1 MISFL
6 EYDFMQRALIAAA
19 LVGLIAP
26 LIGVFLVQRRL
37 ALLGDGMGHV
47 AIAGVGLAFLTGTE
61 PVITAL
67 FVSILGALILE
78 LVRHKSRSAGD
89 LALALI
95 FYGGIAGGVLLTS
108 LAGGKASTALNQY
121 LFGSLSTVSTQDFVA
136 LGIAALALIVIL
148 LRYGNQI
155 FAMSLDGETAR
166 VQGIRVTA
174 MSVLLTSMAAV
185 TVVVGMRTVGLLLVS
200 AIMIVPVAA
209 AQQLTHSFK
218 TTGLLAS
225 AIGMLSATGGL
236 TLSFYVDVPPGPTIV
251 LLALA
256 IFVVLALTTNSLHL
270 RHRNEIQEQAPHQ
283 H

>member
-1 MISFL
+1 MLSY
-6 EYDFMQRALIAAA
+6 EFMQRALIAAVI
-19 LVGLIAP
+19 VGMISP

-136 LGIAALALIVIL
+136 LGVAALALIVIL
-148 LRYGNQI
+148 LRYGHQI

>member
-1 MISFL
+1 MLSY
-6 EYDFMQRALIAAA
+6 EFMQRALIAAVI
-19 LVGLIAP
+19 VGMISP

-136 LGIAALALIVIL
+136 LAVAAVALLVIL

-155 FAMSLDGETAR
+155 FAMSLDAETAR

-251 LLALA
+251 LLALG
-256 IFVVLALTTNSLHL
+256 IFVLLALTTNSLHL

>member
-1 MISFL
+1 MLSY
-6 EYDFMQRALIAAA
+6 EFMQRALIAAVI
-19 LVGLIAP
+19 VGMISP

-108 LAGGKASTALNQY
+108 LAGGRASTALNQY

-136 LGIAALALIVIL
+136 LGVAALALIVIL

-200 AIMIVPVAA
+200 WTYP
-209 AQQLTHSFK
+209 S
-218 TTGLLAS
+218 
-225 AIGMLSATGGL
+225 
-236 TLSFYVDVPPGPTIV
+236 
-251 LLALA
+251 
-256 IFVVLALTTNSLHL
+256 
-270 RHRNEIQEQAPHQ
+270 
-283 H
+283 

>member
-1 MISFL
+1 MMLSY
-6 EYDFMQRALIAAA
+6 EFMQRALIAAVI
-19 LVGLIAP
+19 VGMISP

-136 LGIAALALIVIL
+136 LGLAALALIVIL

-155 FAMSLDGETAR
+155 FAMSLDGETAC

>member
-1 MISFL
+1 MLSY
-6 EYDFMQRALIAAA
+6 EFMQRALIAAVI
-19 LVGLIAP
+19 VGMISP

-78 LVRHKSRSAGD
+78 LVRHKSRAAGD

-136 LGIAALALIVIL
+136 LAAAAVVLVVIL
-148 LRYGNQI
+148 LRYGNYI

-236 TLSFYVDVPPGPTIV
+236 TISFYVDVPPGPTIV

-270 RHRNEIQEQAPHQ
+270 RHRNEIQEQAPHR

>member
-1 MISFL
+1 ML
-6 EYDFMQRALIAAA
+6 AYEFMQRALIASVI
-19 LVGLIAP
+19 VGLVSP

-61 PVITAL
+61 PVLTAL
-67 FVSILGALILE
+67 IVSILGAFILE
-78 LVRHKSRSAGD
+78 LVRHKSKSAGD

-121 LFGSLSTVSTQDFVA
+121 LFGSLSTVTTQDFMA
-136 LGIAALALIVIL
+136 LGGAAIVLVLVLA
-148 LRYGNQI
+148 RFGTQI
-155 FAMSLDGETAR
+155 FAMSLDSETAQI
-166 VQGIRVTA
+166 QGIRVTA
-174 MSVLLTSMAAV
+174 MSVLLTAMAAV

-218 TTGLLAS
+218 ATGMLAS
-225 AIGMLSATGGL
+225 AIGGFSAIGGL
-236 TLSFYVDVPPGPTIV
+236 AVSFYVDVPPGPTIV
-251 LLALA
+251 LITLGVFIILA
-256 IFVVLALTTNSLHL
+256 VTTTSLHL
-270 RHRNEIQEQAPHQ
+270 RHRHEIQEQSPHR

>member
-1 MISFL
+1 MLSY
-6 EYDFMQRALIAAA
+6 EFMQRALIAAVI
-19 LVGLIAP
+19 VGMISP

-136 LGIAALALIVIL
+136 LGVAALALIVIL

-225 AIGMLSATGGL
+225 AIGMLAATGGL

-270 RHRNEIQEQAPHQ
+270 RHRNEIQEQAPHK

>member
-1 MISFL
+1 MMLSY
-6 EYDFMQRALIAAA
+6 EFMQRALIAAVI
-19 LVGLIAP
+19 VGMISP

-136 LGIAALALIVIL
+136 LGLAALALIVIL

>member
-1 MISFL
+1 MLSY
-6 EYDFMQRALIAAA
+6 EFMQRALIAAVI
-19 LVGLIAP
+19 VGMISP

-236 TLSFYVDVPPGPTIV
+236 TLSIYVDVPPGPTIV

>member
-1 MISFL
+1 MLSY
-6 EYDFMQRALIAAA
+6 EFMQRALIAAVI
-19 LVGLIAP
+19 VGMISP

-78 LVRHKSRSAGD
+78 LVRHKSHSAGD

-108 LAGGKASTALNQY
+108 LAGGRASTALNQY

-136 LGIAALALIVIL
+136 LGAAAVVLVVIL

-236 TLSFYVDVPPGPTIV
+236 TISFYVDVPPGPTIV

-256 IFVVLALTTNSLHL
+256 IFMVLALTTNSLHL

>member
-1 MISFL
+1 MLSY
-6 EYDFMQRALIAAA
+6 EFMQRALIAAVI
-19 LVGLIAP
+19 VGMISP

-108 LAGGKASTALNQY
+108 LAGGRASTALNQY
-121 LFGSLSTVSTQDFVA
+121 LFGSLSTISTQDFVA
-136 LGIAALALIVIL
+136 LGVAAVVLVVIL

-236 TLSFYVDVPPGPTIV
+236 TISFYVDVPPGPTIV

>member
-1 MISFL
+1 MLSY
-6 EYDFMQRALIAAA
+6 EFMQRALIAAVI
-19 LVGLIAP
+19 VGMISP

-136 LGIAALALIVIL
+136 LGVAALALIVIL
-148 LRYGNQI
+148 LRYGKQI

>member
-1 MISFL
+1 
-6 EYDFMQRALIAAA
+6 MQRALTAAVI
-19 LVGLIAP
+19 VGMISP

-136 LGIAALALIVIL
+136 LGVSALALIVIL

-218 TTGLLAS
+218 TTGLFAS
-225 AIGMLSATGGL
+225 AIGMISATGGL

>member
-1 MISFL
+1 MLSY
-6 EYDFMQRALIAAA
+6 EFMQRALIAAVI
-19 LVGLIAP
+19 VGMISP

-67 FVSILGALILE
+67 FVSVLGALILE
-78 LVRHKSRSAGD
+78 LVRHKSRAAGD

-136 LGIAALALIVIL
+136 LGAAAVVLVVIL
-148 LRYGNQI
+148 LRYGSQI

-166 VQGIRVTA
+166 IQGIRVTA

-236 TLSFYVDVPPGPTIV
+236 TISFYVDVPPGPTIV

-256 IFVVLALTTNSLHL
+256 IFIVLALTTNSLHL

>member
-1 MISFL
+1 MMLSY
-6 EYDFMQRALIAAA
+6 EFMQRALIAAVI
-19 LVGLIAP
+19 VGMISP

-136 LGIAALALIVIL
+136 LGLAALALIVIL

-225 AIGMLSATGGL
+225 AIGILSATGGL

>member
-1 MISFL
+1 MLSY
-6 EYDFMQRALIAAA
+6 EFMQRALIAAVI
-19 LVGLIAP
+19 VGMISP

-78 LVRHKSRSAGD
+78 LVRHKSRAAGD

-136 LGIAALALIVIL
+136 LAAAAVVLVVIL
-148 LRYGNQI
+148 LRYGNYI

-236 TLSFYVDVPPGPTIV
+236 TISFYVDVPPGPTIV

>member
-1 MISFL
+1 MLSY
-6 EYDFMQRALIAAA
+6 EFMQRALIAAVI
-19 LVGLIAP
+19 VGMISP

-67 FVSILGALILE
+67 FVSVLGALILE

-108 LAGGKASTALNQY
+108 LAGGRASTALNQY

-136 LGIAALALIVIL
+136 LGAAAVVLVVIL

-236 TLSFYVDVPPGPTIV
+236 TISFYVDVPPGPTIV

>member
-1 MISFL
+1 MLSY
-6 EYDFMQRALIAAA
+6 EFMQRALIAAVI
-19 LVGLIAP
+19 VGMISP

-136 LGIAALALIVIL
+136 LGVAALALIVIL
-148 LRYGNQI
+148 LRYGKQI
-155 FAMSLDGETAR
+155 FAMSLDSETAR

-256 IFVVLALTTNSLHL
+256 TFVVLALTTNSLHL

>member
-1 MISFL
+1 MLSY
-6 EYDFMQRALIAAA
+6 EFMQRALIAAVI
-19 LVGLIAP
+19 VGMISP

-121 LFGSLSTVSTQDFVA
+121 LFGSLSTVSTRDFVA
-136 LGIAALALIVIL
+136 LGVAALALIIIL
-148 LRYGNQI
+148 WRYGNQI
-155 FAMSLDGETAR
+155 FAMSLDGETAHI
-166 VQGIRVTA
+166 QGIRVTV
-174 MSVLLTSMAAV
+174 MSALLTSMASV

-218 TTGLLAS
+218 ATGLLAS

-256 IFVVLALTTNSLHL
+256 IFVVLGLTTNSLHL
-270 RHRNEIQEQAPHQ
+270 RHRNEIKEQALHQ

>member
-1 MISFL
+1 MLSY
-6 EYDFMQRALIAAA
+6 EFMQRALIAAVI
-19 LVGLIAP
+19 VGMISP

-67 FVSILGALILE
+67 FVSVLGALILE
-78 LVRHKSRSAGD
+78 LVRHKSRAAGD

-136 LGIAALALIVIL
+136 LGAAAVVLVVIL
-148 LRYGNQI
+148 LRFGSQI

-236 TLSFYVDVPPGPTIV
+236 TISFYVDVPPGPTIV

>member
-1 MISFL
+1 MLSY
-6 EYDFMQRALIAAA
+6 EFMQRALIAAVI
-19 LVGLIAP
+19 VGMISP

-136 LGIAALALIVIL
+136 LGLAALALIVIL

-209 AQQLTHSFK
+209 AQQLTKSFK
-218 TTGLLAS
+218 STMIFGSLLGLLS
-225 AIGMLSATGGL
+225 SISGL
-236 TLSFYVDVPPGPTIV
+236 FISFSVDIPPGPTIV
-251 LLALA
+251 MISLLLFVFLALVA
-256 IFVVLALTTNSLHL
+256 APLNRRSRPKVVKHEHEGN
-270 RHRNEIQEQAPHQ
+270 
-283 H
+283 

>member
-1 MISFL
+1 MLSY
-6 EYDFMQRALIAAA
+6 EFMQRALIAAVI
-19 LVGLIAP
+19 VGMISP

-136 LGIAALALIVIL
+136 LAAAAVVLVVIL

-236 TLSFYVDVPPGPTIV
+236 TISFYVDVPPGPTIV

>member
-1 MISFL
+1 MLSY
-6 EYDFMQRALIAAA
+6 EFMQRALIAAVI
-19 LVGLIAP
+19 VGMISP

-78 LVRHKSRSAGD
+78 LVRHKSRAAGD

-225 AIGMLSATGGL
+225 AIGILSATGGL

>member
-1 MISFL
+1 MLSY
-6 EYDFMQRALIAAA
+6 EFMQRALIAAVI
-19 LVGLIAP
+19 VGMISP

-209 AQQLTHSFK
+209 AQLLTHSFK

>member
-1 MISFL
+1 MMLSY
-6 EYDFMQRALIAAA
+6 EFMQRALIAAVI
-19 LVGLIAP
+19 VGMISP

-136 LGIAALALIVIL
+136 LGLAALALIVIL

-251 LLALA
+251 LLVLA

>member
-1 MISFL
+1 MLSY
-6 EYDFMQRALIAAA
+6 EFMQRALIAAVI
-19 LVGLIAP
+19 VGMISP

-256 IFVVLALTTNSLHL
+256 IFVVLALTTNSIHL

>member
-1 MISFL
+1 MLSY
-6 EYDFMQRALIAAA
+6 EFMQRALIAAVI
-19 LVGLIAP
+19 VGMISP

-67 FVSILGALILE
+67 LVSILGALILE

-155 FAMSLDGETAR
+155 FAMSLDSETAR

-256 IFVVLALTTNSLHL
+256 IFVVLALTTNSIHL

>member
-1 MISFL
+1 MLSY
-6 EYDFMQRALIAAA
+6 EFMQRALTAAVI
-19 LVGLIAP
+19 VGMISP

-136 LGIAALALIVIL
+136 LGVSALALIVIL

-218 TTGLLAS
+218 TTGLFAS
-225 AIGMLSATGGL
+225 AIGMISATGGL

>member
-1 MISFL
+1 MLSY
-6 EYDFMQRALIAAA
+6 EFMQRALIAAVI
-19 LVGLIAP
+19 VGMISP

-136 LGIAALALIVIL
+136 LGVAALALIVIL

>member
-1 MISFL
+1 MLSY
-6 EYDFMQRALIAAA
+6 EFMQRALIAAVI
-19 LVGLIAP
+19 VGMISP

-166 VQGIRVTA
+166 VQGIHVTA

>member
-1 MISFL
+1 MLSY
-6 EYDFMQRALIAAA
+6 EFMQRALIAAVI
-19 LVGLIAP
+19 VGMISP

-108 LAGGKASTALNQY
+108 LAGGRASTALNQY

-136 LGIAALALIVIL
+136 LGAAAVVLVLIL

-155 FAMSLDGETAR
+155 FAMSLDSETAR

-218 TTGLLAS
+218 TTGLFAS

-256 IFVVLALTTNSLHL
+256 IFIILALTTNSLHL

>member
-1 MISFL
+1 MLSY
-6 EYDFMQRALIAAA
+6 EFMQRALIAAVI
-19 LVGLIAP
+19 VGMISP

-67 FVSILGALILE
+67 FVSVLGALILE
-78 LVRHKSRSAGD
+78 LVRHKSRAAGD

-136 LGIAALALIVIL
+136 LGAAAVVLVVIL
-148 LRYGNQI
+148 LRYGSQI

-236 TLSFYVDVPPGPTIV
+236 TISFYVDVPPGPTIV

-256 IFVVLALTTNSLHL
+256 IFIVLALTTNSLHL

>member
-1 MISFL
+1 MLSY
-6 EYDFMQRALIAAA
+6 EFMQRALIAAVI
-19 LVGLIAP
+19 VGMISP

-67 FVSILGALILE
+67 LVSILGALILE

-108 LAGGKASTALNQY
+108 LAGGRASTALNQY

-136 LGIAALALIVIL
+136 LGVAAVVLVVIL

-236 TLSFYVDVPPGPTIV
+236 TISFYVDVPPGPTIV

>member
-1 MISFL
+1 MLSY
-6 EYDFMQRALIAAA
+6 EFMQRALIAAVI
-19 LVGLIAP
+19 VGMISP

-136 LGIAALALIVIL
+136 LGLAALALIVIL

-218 TTGLLAS
+218 TTGRLAS

-256 IFVVLALTTNSLHL
+256 VFVVLALTTNSLHL

>member
-1 MISFL
+1 MLSY
-6 EYDFMQRALIAAA
+6 EFMQRALIAAVI
-19 LVGLIAP
+19 VGMISP

-121 LFGSLSTVSTQDFVA
+121 LP
-136 LGIAALALIVIL
+136 
-148 LRYGNQI
+148 R
-155 FAMSLDGETAR
+155 
-166 VQGIRVTA
+166 
-174 MSVLLTSMAAV
+174 
-185 TVVVGMRTVGLLLVS
+185 
-200 AIMIVPVAA
+200 
-209 AQQLTHSFK
+209 
-218 TTGLLAS
+218 
-225 AIGMLSATGGL
+225 
-236 TLSFYVDVPPGPTIV
+236 
-251 LLALA
+251 
-256 IFVVLALTTNSLHL
+256 
-270 RHRNEIQEQAPHQ
+270 
-283 H
+283 

>member
-1 MISFL
+1 MLSY
-6 EYDFMQRALIAAA
+6 EFMQRALIAAVI
-19 LVGLIAP
+19 VGMISP

-37 ALLGDGMGHV
+37 ALLGDVMGHV

>member
-1 MISFL
+1 MLSY
-6 EYDFMQRALIAAA
+6 EFMQRALIAAVI
-19 LVGLIAP
+19 VGMISP

-148 LRYGNQI
+148 LRYGHQI